1 MKPTIEN
8 TLYVNELLS
17 FYDRFLTDHQQAIM
31 KDYFVYNLSLAEI
44 ATNRKISRTAV
55 SYVIENSLKK
65 LNICENNLHLVEIF
79 KEFKKNKSE
88 NEIEL
93 LSNLERKIK
102 DGI

>member
-17 FYDRFLTDHQQAIM
+17 FYDRFLTDHQRAIM
-31 KDYFVYNLSLAEI
+31 KDYFGYNLSLAEI

-65 LNICENNLHLVEIF
+65 LYICENNLHLVEIF
-79 KEFKKNKSE
+79 KDFKQNKSK
-88 NEIEL
+88 NELEL
-93 LSNLERKIK
+93 LTNLERKIK